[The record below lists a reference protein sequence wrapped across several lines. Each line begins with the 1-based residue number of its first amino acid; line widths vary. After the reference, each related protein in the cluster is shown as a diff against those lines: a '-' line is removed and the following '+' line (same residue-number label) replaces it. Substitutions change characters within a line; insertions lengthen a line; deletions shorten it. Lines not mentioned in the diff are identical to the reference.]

1 MRIPLFLF
9 LLITLPAV
17 AAEKSMRS
25 CRILFLDGPSEAP
38 QKLHLFD
45 GTNSQE
51 VELPRM
57 NFPPVY
63 DVPATTTSLALLP
76 SAPPAPTDGNPVAI
90 PEGAP
95 QASLAENIT
104 DFYLILSSDPSNRVA
119 PVTMQVIRADIAQFK
134 RGQML
139 WYNLTGSAVG
149 GIVGSRKLLAPPN
162 SRLILDAPAGG
173 LESYPVNI
181 HFLPPG
187 KQRPEPLCE
196 TIWTHDPRSR
206 SVFFVLQP
214 PGSVLPRIIGI
225 PDFRSQEETKPE
237 ASL

>member
-63 DVPATTTSLALLP
+63 DVPAATTSLALLP
-76 SAPPAPTDGNPVAI
+76 SAPPAPTGGNRPPSPKAHPRSASRRTSRIFISSFPAI
-90 PEGAP
+90 RPT
-95 QASLAENIT
+95 ASPRSPCR
-104 DFYLILSSDPSNRVA
+104 SSVRTS
-119 PVTMQVIRADIAQFK
+119 
-134 RGQML
+134 
-139 WYNLTGSAVG
+139 
-149 GIVGSRKLLAPPN
+149 PN
-162 SRLILDAPAGG
+162 SSAARCSGITSPAARSGLTQTPRPTELPPDPRRTRRRIGKLPREHPFPPTRQAAPRAALRDNLDA
-173 LESYPVNI
+173 
-181 HFLPPG
+181 
-187 KQRPEPLCE
+187 
-196 TIWTHDPRSR
+196 
-206 SVFFVLQP
+206 
-214 PGSVLPRIIGI
+214 
-225 PDFRSQEETKPE
+225 
-237 ASL
+237 